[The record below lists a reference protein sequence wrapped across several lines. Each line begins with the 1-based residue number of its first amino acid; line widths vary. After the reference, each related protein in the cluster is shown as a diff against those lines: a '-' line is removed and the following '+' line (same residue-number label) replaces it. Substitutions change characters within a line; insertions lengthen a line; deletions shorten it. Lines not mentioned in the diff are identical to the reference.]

1 MIINNFIITYLVC
14 SFTSIFIGLVAVFN
28 GFYAWKKWDINNHS
42 DEQYILEKR
51 IYLLITILS
60 VGFFIRLMMVPLWFF
75 SLHSMIISIPGA
87 MCLVGVHNVNAPLS
101 YIASTL
107 KLVLPALYGYWLILN
122 FLDRQAESQPFMKQK
137 LIFIA
142 PLGIL
147 ILLETILDISFFFSN
162 PPRQVSCC
170 TSLFDVPMNNIPS
183 VVLQSTWIWLIIFYI
198 LIPFILF
205 ELLYFFIAQ
214 KKSTYSVHKWWFG
227 NKTVL
232 FSETLLI
239 AFTFF
244 VFILALHTK
253 ISPLFLKL
261 PFHLCIFCLGQNVW
275 DMLLSFIL
283 IFTGLMLFMYYFWV
297 VCSKNY
303 SNVNSILNINVSGL
317 LKWSGYMLLAGLAIL
332 SIHLVFAI
340 Y

>member
-14 SFTSIFIGLVAVFN
+14 SFTSIFIGLVAAFN
-28 GFYAWKKWDINNHS
+28 GFYVWKKWDINSHA
-42 DEQYILEKR
+42 DEQYLLEKR
-51 IYLLITILS
+51 VYLLITILS
-60 VGFFIRLMMVPLWFF
+60 IGFSIRLLMVPLWFY

-137 LIFIA
+137 LLFIA

-147 ILLETILDISFFFSN
+147 IILETIFDISFFFSN

-170 TSLFDVPMNNIPS
+170 TSLFDIPRQNIPLIVS
-183 VVLQSTWIWLIIFYI
+183 QPTWTWLILFYI
-198 LIPFILF
+198 LMLFIILGII
-205 ELLYFFIAQ
+205 YFFIAQ
-214 KKSTYSVHKWWFG
+214 NKSKNSGRNWWFG
-227 NKTVL
+227 KKTVML
-232 FSETLLI
+232 CETFLATS
-239 AFTFF
+239 AF
-244 VFILALHTK
+244 VVYILALHTK

-261 PFHLCIFCLGQNVW
+261 PFHHCIFCLGQKVW
-275 DMLLSFIL
+275 DALLSFIM
-283 IFTGLMLFMYYFWV
+283 IFVGLSLFIIYFWV

-303 SNVNSILNINVSGL
+303 RHVNSTLSKKMVKL
-317 LKWSGYMLLAGLAIL
+317 LKWSGYLIAGGLAIL
-332 SIHLVFAI
+332 SIHLVLAI
-340 Y
+340 